1 MEDKNCEL
9 LFQYLKSILYD
20 PSVQPLDISSLDEPY
35 QKLGMG
41 LQYLEKSVQ
50 EMKEYS
56 AELSTGVL
64 SGFIPP
70 RDNFLCSNLKNI
82 HANLNHL
89 TCRPSRLPRVTTLRR
104 FLIWENF
111 LKPLTQ

>member
-50 EMKEYS
+50 EMKE
-56 AELSTGVL
+56 
-64 SGFIPP
+64 
-70 RDNFLCSNLKNI
+70 
-82 HANLNHL
+82 
-89 TCRPSRLPRVTTLRR
+89 
-104 FLIWENF
+104 
-111 LKPLTQ
+111 